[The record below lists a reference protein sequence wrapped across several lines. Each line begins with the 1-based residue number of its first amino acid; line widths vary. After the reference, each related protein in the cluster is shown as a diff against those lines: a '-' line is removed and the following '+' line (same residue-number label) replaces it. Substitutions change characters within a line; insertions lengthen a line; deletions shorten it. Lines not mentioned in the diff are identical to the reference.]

1 MPLELSPHI
10 RKAVELLGCPH
21 VSSPEKAHEK
31 LMTMLGDAEK
41 QVHELVMD
49 REVPPMRI
57 VRKVAR
63 DFLINLR
70 RFSVFFGGESSS
82 GDTTVDVSEL
92 CGMLSLLATSATCML
107 KDMAFLIGAGASW
120 GCDSCPR
127 DGECTKGIREK
138 DPDDEDPEEG

>member
-1 MPLELSPHI
+1 MSLELSPHI
-10 RKAVELLGCPH
+10 RKAVEMLGCPH

-31 LMTMLGDAEK
+31 LMTMLSDAEK
-41 QVHELVMD
+41 KVHGLVVD
-49 REVPPMRI
+49 KEVPPMKI

-63 DFLINLR
+63 DFLVNLR
-70 RFSVFFGGESSS
+70 RFSVFFGSEGSS

-107 KDMAFLIGAGASW
+107 KDMAFLIDAGTSW
-120 GCDSCPR
+120 SCDNCPR

-138 DPDDEDPEEG
+138 DPDDEDPRKG